1 MNMIFY
7 SLSLCRDIFHCHKNH
22 YLYSSKVDVFTVG
35 HWAGA
40 TRATYPQGSNI
51 INKLCLMTPVIPLGV
66 TLFQMICT
74 YVMIAHV
81 ACDLPRICRRYSFTL
96 NLAGLWGSASTVF
109 VKVLILLVLKFT
121 DTENGT
127 QLEPVP
133 FWCVLYINER
143 NVCCFVLLI
152 SGFIIKIQCHNM

>member
-1 MNMIFY
+1 MIFY

-22 YLYSSKVDVFTVG
+22 YSYSSKADVFTVG

-96 NLAGLWGSASTVF
+96 NLCWTLRISIYSLSWSLYVAGPEVHRDWKWNTVGACAF
-109 VKVLILLVLKFT
+109 LM
-121 DTENGT
+121 
-127 QLEPVP
+127 
-133 FWCVLYINER
+133 CSLY
-143 NVCCFVLLI
+143 
-152 SGFIIKIQCHNM
+152 QWT